1 MVVNDQWWLVKGDDM
16 AGWHERERERERE
29 RAPRCNG
36 VGRGAHEHVLRSEVA
51 NLLKILLSNINKWN

>member
-1 MVVNDQWWLVKGDDM
+1 MINDDWSRVMTWQADM
-16 AGWHERERERERE
+16 RERERERERE

-51 NLLKILLSNINKWN
+51 NLLKILLSNINK

>member
-1 MVVNDQWWLVKGDDM
+1 MINDDWSRVMTWQACM
-16 AGWHERERERERE
+16 RERERERE

-51 NLLKILLSNINKWN
+51 NLLKILLSNINK